1 MARSTGMS
9 NAAAIAEKRFV
20 RSSLVRVRIVVA
32 VGNQRRKALDILV
45 GGFGRARDQRRR
57 RRKSA

>member
-1 MARSTGMS
+1 MS